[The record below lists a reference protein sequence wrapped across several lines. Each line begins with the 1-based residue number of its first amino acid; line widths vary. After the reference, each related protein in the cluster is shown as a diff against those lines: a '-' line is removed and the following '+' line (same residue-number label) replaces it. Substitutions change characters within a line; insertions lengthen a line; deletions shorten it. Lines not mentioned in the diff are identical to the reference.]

1 MKLAELLNPL
11 LNWPS
16 QLEVTGL
23 SLDSRQIETGNV
35 FIALNGAKQ
44 HGMAYAAQAVERGAI
59 AVIYEPDGWDG
70 SLVLNAEVVPVKG
83 LAKQLGWIAAKFFD
97 HPSQKLAVVGI
108 TGTNGKTS
116 CSQLI
121 AQGLDDCGVIGTLGW
136 GEVGQLQPTLNTTP
150 DALAVQTMLQHFK
163 VAGKTSVAM
172 EVSSH
177 GLEQGR
183 VNGVDFT
190 GAVFTNFSR
199 DHLDYHGS
207 MDAYFQAKLGLFDR
221 SGLQYVVVNLDDAKS
236 VDLLSVIRPG
246 TAVWTFSRQG
256 RSWPNANSLL
266 AEHCEFDQHGISFEI
281 RLNQHKAK
289 AFTSLVGAFNLEN
302 VLAVLAVLLAS
313 GIDFAEA
320 VARLSHLKP
329 IPGRMERFGNPKQ
342 PTVLVDYAHT
352 PDALEKV
359 LKSVKSAGQVWLV
372 FGCGGNRDQGK
383 RPQMGQIAETWA
395 DRVIITDDNP
405 RDEVPQEIINQILAG
420 CSSNKCQIINDRAL
434 AIATAIKQAQ
444 AQDWIVIAGKG
455 HENYQEIHGIKW
467 PFSDQD
473 LVKQALATWGQ

>member
-1 MKLAELLNPL
+1 MRLAELLNPL
-11 LNWPS
+11 LNWQS

-23 SLDSRQIETGNV
+23 SLDSRQIELGNV

-44 HGMAYAAQAVERGAI
+44 HGMAHAAQAVERGAV
-59 AVIYEPDGWDG
+59 AVIYEPEGWNG
-70 SLVLNAEVVPVKG
+70 SLALNAELVPLSG
-83 LAKQLGWIAAKFFD
+83 LAKQLGFIAAKFYRQ
-97 HPSQKLAVVGI
+97 PSQKLAVVGI

-121 AQGLDDCGVIGTLGW
+121 AQALEDCGVIGTLGW
-136 GEVGQLQPTLNTTP
+136 GEVGQLQPTFNTTP
-150 DALAVQTMLQHFK
+150 DALAVQAMLQHFQ
-163 VAGKTSVAM
+163 VAGKTAVAM

-183 VNGVDFT
+183 VNGVEFT

-207 MDAYFQAKLGLFDR
+207 MEAYFQAKLALFDR
-221 SGLQYVVVNLDDAKS
+221 AGLRYVVVNLDDAKS
-236 VDLLSVIRPG
+236 ATLLSVIRPD
-246 TAVWTFSRQG
+246 TAIWTFSRQG
-256 RSWPNANSLL
+256 RSWPNAKSLL
-266 AEHCEFDQHGISFEI
+266 AVNCEFDQHGIGFEI
-281 RLNQHKAK
+281 RLDQQIAK
-289 AFTSLVGAFNLEN
+289 AFTPLVGAFNLEN

-313 GIDFAEA
+313 GTEFSEA
-320 VARLSHLKP
+320 IAKLANLKP
-329 IPGRMERFGNPKQ
+329 IPGRMERFGNPNQ

-359 LKSVKSAGQVWLV
+359 LKSVKSSGQVWVV

-405 RDEVPQEIINQILAG
+405 RDEVPQDIINQILAG
-420 CSSNKCQIINDRAL
+420 CSSDKCQIINDRAL